1 MLVVILVGSIL
12 LAIIGG
18 VMYEVS
24 NFTVSDIGEV
34 IFGIGAVCAGVTIF
48 AIGVGLM
55 INSDGRVIDEKIAMY
70 EEENAKIEEQIAT
83 VVEQYQK
90 YETEIFTEV
99 APESS
104 MTLVAL
110 YPELKSDTLVQS
122 QIEVYTANNEKIKE
136 LRSKEISYRNWLW
149 WLYFGGK

>member
-1 MLVVILVGSIL
+1 MLVTILIISILVG
-12 LAIIGG
+12 IIGYALYA
-18 VMYEVS
+18 MCNS
-24 NFTVSDIGEV
+24 TVSDVGEV
-34 IFGIGAVCAGVTIF
+34 MSSIGAVGAGLAIF
-48 AIGVGLM
+48 AISVGAV
-55 INSDGRVIDEKIAMY
+55 INSDGRVLDKKIAMY
-70 EEENAKIEEQIAT
+70 EEENTKIEEQIAE

-99 APESS
+99 TPESS

-136 LRSKEISYRNWLW
+136 LRDKEISYQNWLW

>member
-1 MLVVILVGSIL
+1 MLILAFIICVLFFIAGCVLSSVSVEVDIFGDAIAALSIL
-12 LAIIGG
+12 AAIAVAIVGIH
-18 VMYEVS
+18 
-24 NFTVSDIGEV
+24 NLFKLGE
-34 IFGIGAVCAGVTIF
+34 
-48 AIGVGLM
+48 L
-55 INSDGRVIDEKIAMY
+55 RVIDDKIAMY
-70 EEENAKIEEQIAT
+70 EEKNSRIEEQIAA

-122 QIEVYTANNEKIKE
+122 QIDIYVQNNEKIKS
-136 LRSKEISYRNWLW
+136 LREQKINEKVYRW